1 MSAGVKS
8 FSTLAVALVIFGLA
22 SSVIAVTA
30 PRLFTGPE
38 RPGFIVFFTVGVAVI
53 LLTAGLFAYIY
64 HLGLG
69 LGKTV
74 LVLAAGYNALIAAV
88 KFALAPA
95 ALYQANQEQT
105 FDASVGDPNSLW
117 FYLAVSS
124 AVLLLYLLV
133 FRVMYGLFKRRF
145 RRQGLEIAA
154 PRERR
159 SRWGD
164 RRRVVLIAVVVAAVA
179 LLASFLWVIPVF
191 FVGLPTVS
199 YLVYVFSTFGAV
211 ITLAL
216 ILAAILAYKAFD
228 EVEKRAVLLGD
239 ATLLATFFWL
249 GCALIFLYH
258 AMWVVFLLTLIS
270 IWPFQTYTPK

>member
-1 MSAGVKS
+1 MSAGVKRL
-8 FSTLAVALVIFGLA
+8 STLAVALVIFGLA
-22 SSVIAVTA
+22 GSAIAVTA

-38 RPGFIVFFTVGVAVI
+38 RPGFIVFLTLGVAVI
-53 LLTAGLFAYIY
+53 LLTAGLFGYIY
-64 HLGLG
+64 RLGLG
-69 LGKTV
+69 FGKTV

-105 FDASVGDPNSLW
+105 FDASVGDPNSMW

-133 FRVMYGLFKRRF
+133 FRVMYAVFKRRF
-145 RRQGLEIAA
+145 RRQGVEITA

-164 RRRVVLIAVVVAAVA
+164 RRRVVLVA
-179 LLASFLWVIPVF
+179 LVITIVAILGSFLWVIPVF

-199 YLVYVFSTFGAV
+199 YLVYVFSTFGTV

-216 ILAAILAYKAFD
+216 ILAAILAYKTFD
-228 EVEKRAVLLGD
+228 EVEKRAVHLGD

-249 GCALIFLYH
+249 GCALILLYH